1 MRPSPAQ
8 LRGGFHSERHIRR
21 ASAVTRQ
28 AYTGK
33 MSGFGHYTRTA
44 DELEREIVKRGIAI
58 GIDWDDASRMREL
71 AHRALTCTPA
81 CMMKLLRSPVR
92 QDKLTGELFA
102 LSELMLQNMRQSAE
116 IGFETHGGPAWKA
129 FGRALN
135 EEYDAGARPPVASA

>member
-1 MRPSPAQ
+1 
-8 LRGGFHSERHIRR
+8 
-21 ASAVTRQ
+21 
-28 AYTGK
+28 
-33 MSGFGHYTRTA
+33 MSGFGHYSRTA
-44 DELEREIVKRGIAI
+44 DELEREILKRGIAI
-58 GIDWDDASRMREL
+58 GIDWDDPSRMRDL
-71 AHRALTCTPA
+71 ARRALSCTPT
-81 CMMKLLRSPVR
+81 CMMKLLRSPQR